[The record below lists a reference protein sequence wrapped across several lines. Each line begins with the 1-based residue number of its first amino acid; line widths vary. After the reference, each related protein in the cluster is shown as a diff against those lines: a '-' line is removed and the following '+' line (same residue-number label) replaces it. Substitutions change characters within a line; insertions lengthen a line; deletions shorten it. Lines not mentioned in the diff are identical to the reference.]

1 MGDVQTLIEKAEEQ
15 FDTEQAAV
23 LEQKM
28 RSQGFDLN
36 DMLQQLQTFKKM
48 GGMASVLGM
57 IPGMGSVKGR
67 MDPKNMDEG
76 RITKVEAMIHS
87 MTPGERANPKLINGS
102 RRKRI
107 ADGSGTT
114 ASDVNQLLGQF
125 RQMQKMMKK
134 ISSGKGR
141 RAVMSMLE
149 GR

>member
-15 FDTEQAAV
+15 FDTEQVVA
-23 LEQKM
+23 LEQKL
-28 RSQGFDLN
+28 RTQTFDMN
-36 DMLQQLQTFKKM
+36 DMLQQLQAFKKM
-48 GGMASVLGM
+48 GGMANVLGM
-57 IPGMGSVKGR
+57 IPGMGSLKGR
-67 MDPKNMDEG
+67 MNPKDMDES
-76 RITKVEAMIHS
+76 RLTRVEAMIHS
-87 MTPGERANPKLINGS
+87 MTAGERANPKLINGS

-114 ASDVNQLLGQF
+114 ATDVNQLLGQF

-141 RAVMSMLE
+141 RAVMSVLE

>member
-1 MGDVQTLIEKAEEQ
+1 MFRPFKHQV
-15 FDTEQAAV
+15 
-23 LEQKM
+23 
-28 RSQGFDLN
+28 
-36 DMLQQLQTFKKM
+36 FKKM
-48 GGMASVLGM
+48 GGMANVLGM
-57 IPGMGSVKGR
+57 IPGMGSLKGR
-67 MDPKNMDEG
+67 MNPKDMDES
-76 RITKVEAMIHS
+76 RITRVEAMIHS
-87 MTPGERANPKLINGS
+87 MTAAERANPKLINGS

-114 ASDVNQLLGQF
+114 ATDVNQLLGQF